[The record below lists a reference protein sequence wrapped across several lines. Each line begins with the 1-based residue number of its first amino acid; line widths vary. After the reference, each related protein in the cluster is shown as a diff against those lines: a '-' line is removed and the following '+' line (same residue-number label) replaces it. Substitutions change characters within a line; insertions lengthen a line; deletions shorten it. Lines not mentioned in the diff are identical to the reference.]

1 MKKIIRTVALLVAL
15 NMTMVG
21 CQKEPQPEPQGVT
34 TKDNTAETVVYRVDG
49 VQYTTTLYND
59 DDWDAFLDLIFAWAE
74 EGYEVSFR
82 GGDNDSSVSQRER
95 IVYTTTDKYEAQ
107 RWSKTMEQNGYE
119 VSIRYDAQ
127 TGIYT
132 CTAIR

>member
-21 CQKEPQPEPQGVT
+21 CQKEPQPEPQGVA

-49 VQYTTTLYND
+49 VQYTTTLYNN

-82 GGDNDSSVSQRER
+82 GGDNDGAVSQRER
-95 IVYTTTDKYEAQ
+95 IVYTTTDKTEAQ
-107 RWSKTMEQNGYE
+107 KWAMTMEQNGYE
-119 VSIRYDAQ
+119 VTVEYNAH
-127 TGIYT
+127 TGVYT